1 MPTFNKVFIVTP
13 NVNDFAVLREST
25 LEMSLQVTT
34 NEPIQ
39 LYGEPIKDEW
49 RNIDIEW
56 LEVSG
61 EKVLPKPDIA
71 AWGAITFAMSD
82 FIADQFD
89 GLSES
94 VEFLPLTLQ
103 GQAWRALNVLTH
115 IDAIDTTATEYN
127 LRNGK
132 PSRTKPFK
140 ILVLHR
146 EAIHGAGL
154 FRVKGAG
161 LRMFCTDK
169 KGGLYDRVKE
179 LNLTGLN
186 FKEVLVSDRSKL
198 GI

>member
-1 MPTFNKVFIVTP
+1 MCLPISTP
-13 NVNDFAVLREST
+13 LILQRRST
-25 LEMSLQVTT
+25 T
-34 NEPIQ
+34 I
-39 LYGEPIKDEW
+39 
-49 RNIDIEW
+49 
-56 LEVSG
+56 
-61 EKVLPKPDIA
+61 
-71 AWGAITFAMSD
+71 
-82 FIADQFD
+82 
-89 GLSES
+89 
-94 VEFLPLTLQ
+94 
-103 GQAWRALNVLTH
+103 
-115 IDAIDTTATEYN
+115 
-127 LRNGK
+127 RNGK

-140 ILVLHR
+140 TLVLHR